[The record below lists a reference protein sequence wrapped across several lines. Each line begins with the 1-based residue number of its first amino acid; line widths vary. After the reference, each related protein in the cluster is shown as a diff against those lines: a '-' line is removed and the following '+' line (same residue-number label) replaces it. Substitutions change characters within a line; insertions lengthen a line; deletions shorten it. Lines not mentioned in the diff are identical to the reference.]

1 MVIMTTDLFP
11 LDATSPVGQL
21 RLLISDTQL
30 RTDPMDLTAP
40 AEYYFSDDFIGGFIA
55 MNGGY
60 LKLAAADALMAFAT
74 NASLVDGKIRKENL
88 QTDGPAVTNAL
99 RLQAADFRAQGKLD
113 REEADAAAG
122 LQVSIV
128 NFDDPISPFDYF
140 QYINA
145 GGPAGGVPW
154 F

>member
-21 RLLISDTQL
+21 RLLISDSQL
-30 RTDPMDLTAP
+30 RTDPMNPTAP
-40 AEYYFSDDFIGGFIA
+40 GEYYFSDDFLGGFIS

-60 LKLAAADALMAFAT
+60 LKLAAADALMALAT

-99 RLQAADFRAQGKLD
+99 RLQASDFRAEGKLD

-122 LQVSIV
+122 NQVSIV
-128 NFDDPISPFDYF
+128 DFDAPITPFDYF
-140 QYINA
+140 QYISA
-145 GGPAGGVPW
+145 GGPAGGLPW
-154 F
+154 H